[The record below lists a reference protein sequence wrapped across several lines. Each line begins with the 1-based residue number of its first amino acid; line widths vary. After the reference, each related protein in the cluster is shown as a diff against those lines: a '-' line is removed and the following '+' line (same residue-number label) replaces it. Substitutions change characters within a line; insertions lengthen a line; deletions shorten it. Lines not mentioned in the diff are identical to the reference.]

1 MATTNSQDVQLAKRP
16 VGMPAEDD
24 FKIVAAKV
32 PSPNKNQ
39 IQVRNLCMSVDP
51 YMRGRMID
59 RKSYVPPFQIGET
72 LTGGAIGVVEASEHP
87 DFNVGDHV
95 ESMYGWRE
103 AFTADAAGIN
113 NLGANLDAPA
123 SAYLGVLGMPGMT
136 AYVGL
141 LGVAELS
148 EGETLFVSGAA
159 GAVGSIV
166 GQIGKIKQAR
176 VLGSAGS
183 ADKVS
188 LLTDELGFDYAF
200 DYHDGDLLGH
210 LREGAPNGLDVY
222 FDNVG
227 ADHLQAALMHMR
239 PFGRIALCG
248 AIAQYNDTEPRPG
261 PNNLAMAIGLG
272 LTLKGFIVSHYDHLR
287 EDFRRDMAAWVKSG
301 EVSYRETTFEGIE
314 RAGEAFK
321 GLFTGAN
328 VGKMIVK
335 LSEERR

>member
-1 MATTNSQDVQLAKRP
+1 MTTSTSREVQLAKRP

-24 FKIVAAKV
+24 FQVIEAAV
-32 PSPNKNQ
+32 NAPTSGQ

-51 YMRGRMID
+51 YMRGRMVD

-72 LTGGAIGVVEASEHP
+72 LTGGAIGVVEASEHA
-87 DFNVGDHV
+87 DFQVGDHV

-103 AFTADAAGIN
+103 AWTEDAAGVT
-113 NLGANLDAPA
+113 NLGQTLAAPA

-141 LGVAELS
+141 FGAAEFKDN
-148 EGETLFVSGAA
+148 ETVFVSGAA

-166 GQIGKIKQAR
+166 GQIAKLKGAR

-183 ADKVS
+183 ADKVA
-188 LLTDELGFDYAF
+188 LLRDELGFDYAF
-200 DYHDGDLLGH
+200 DYHTPDLLSP
-210 LREGAPNGLDVY
+210 LREGAPDGLDVY

-227 ADHLQAALMHMR
+227 AEHLQAAIMHMR

-248 AIAQYNDTEPRPG
+248 AIALYNDTEPRPG

-272 LTLKGFIVSHYDHLR
+272 LTLRGFIVSHYENMRD
-287 EDFRRDMAAWVKSG
+287 DFRRDMTGWIESG
-301 EVSYRETTFEGIE
+301 AVQYRETTYDGIDQ
-314 RAGEAFK
+314 AGEAFK

-328 VGKMIVK
+328 TGKMIVN
-335 LSEERR
+335 L